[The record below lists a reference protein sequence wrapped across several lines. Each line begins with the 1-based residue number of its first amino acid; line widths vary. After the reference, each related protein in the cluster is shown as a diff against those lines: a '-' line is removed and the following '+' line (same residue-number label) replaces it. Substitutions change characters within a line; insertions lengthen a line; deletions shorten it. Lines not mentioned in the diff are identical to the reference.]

1 VGVGDADC
9 TQLRRGAC
17 RASIRAALIYQH
29 ATSKRD
35 HEIAAALDT
44 LILNARK
51 AAQDVED
58 ALLSDRFMLYISSVS
73 SGRRRS
79 ITRERIPRGS

>member
-17 RASIRAALIYQH
+17 HASIRAALIYQH

-44 LILNARK
+44 LIRNARK

-58 ALLSDRFMLYISSVS
+58 AMGDAHPA
-73 SGRRRS
+73 G
-79 ITRERIPRGS
+79 